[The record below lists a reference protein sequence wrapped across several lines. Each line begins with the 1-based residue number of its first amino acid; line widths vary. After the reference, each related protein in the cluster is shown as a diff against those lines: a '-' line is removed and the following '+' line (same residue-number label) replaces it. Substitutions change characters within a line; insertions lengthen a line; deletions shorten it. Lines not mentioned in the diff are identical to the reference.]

1 MSQVSTSDK
10 NRRRIWGIKSTFKV
24 ICHVLQEGTDE
35 QGMLL
40 FVFIIMLGLVM
51 SDICKK
57 CLARMIVLDKQS
69 DPIRVIR

>member
-24 ICHVLQEGTDE
+24 ICHVLQEGTDA

-40 FVFIIMLGLVM
+40 FVFIIMSG
-51 SDICKK
+51 
-57 CLARMIVLDKQS
+57 LARMIVLDIQS
-69 DPIRVIR
+69 DPIRLIR